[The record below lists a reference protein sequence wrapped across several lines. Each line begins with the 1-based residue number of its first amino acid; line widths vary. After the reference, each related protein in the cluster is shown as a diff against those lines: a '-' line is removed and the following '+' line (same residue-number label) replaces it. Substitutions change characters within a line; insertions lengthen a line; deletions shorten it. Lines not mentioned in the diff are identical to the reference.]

1 MTRSREEYEIQVALV
16 GHILLRAAPGLVWTA
31 TANGELRDPVVGAKL
46 KRMGVKA
53 GVPDLWFAVPGR
65 PAFWLELKTIGG
77 RLSEA
82 QKEFIPAM
90 RAAGVTIHV
99 AHGLDEAL
107 AILESEG
114 AISPAIGMAPNPRN
128 AGAGVGVGANPLRME
143 LGKATGQRRAS
154 QRPLAKVAS
163 DTVVMRKLA
172 AMGVK
177 VDPSRVHVQG
187 GVR

>member
-90 RAAGVTIHV
+90 RSAGVIVHV

-107 AILESEG
+107 SILESEG
-114 AISPAIGMAPNPRN
+114 AISPAIGMAQNPRN
-128 AGAGVGVGANPLRME
+128 AGRTAGGSANQLVPPPRS
-143 LGKATGQRRAS
+143 ATRQRRPS
-154 QRPLAKVAS
+154 HRPSAKSAS
-163 DTVVMRKLA
+163 DADVMRKLA
-172 AMGVK
+172 GMGVH
-177 VDPSRVHVQG
+177 VDPSRIHVTG
-187 GVR
+187 GAR